1 MLTISKIRNF
11 SFTTKAFL
19 LLAVFMFSMF
29 AFTYDTNEASAD
41 VLYCPKASGNG
52 VYGCGQSGECAT
64 DVNSPSSC
72 PGDWVNCYNFTEAG
86 EVYTRCTC
94 SVDCAVVGRTITGA
108 ACIAGDQCSY
118 SYGGSCNGSGFPCSR
133 TVSYGG
139 GGGGGGEPPPPV
151 ICPIGNVG
159 ISPTGGTNLT
169 VYQGEST
176 ALGFNLSTNQ
186 SFLEVSNE
194 IFSCPGGATCGAKQ
208 TRTIFSSDGNT
219 SGAMTLNTGAMAP
232 GVYPVSINAYAT
244 ANPECPVSAT
254 YSVTVKPSRKM
265 VCDGGWY
272 EVPPGSIPYNTVN
285 SGPVVRWNNGASNFE
300 KYFKASFNGRW
311 ITSMTPL
318 TYGNNN
324 FSLSCRYTNGMSD
337 TCTWDQPVQMP
348 YDTAYGWPSN
358 SGTMGSSASA
368 VDSSNRTITLR
379 RTGNKF
385 EYSCT
390 NQTSNVAVCDSSWR
404 YLPQGGATPA
414 QPVGIYAGSSLD
426 TQYRDA
432 VAIGVRGS
440 GGASTGAY
448 VTSCKFNGTNTCTW
462 DSSWANLGAI
472 TSYPLNMSLGW
483 SLDLNLKTTWAG
495 GEWVRNTNRNSGWSG
510 WVNQGADNNIS
521 WGQPFRTQDKLG
533 RYWQFRSINGSVAY
547 ACGATPVCVTLNYDS
562 TKSSISKT
570 NLASGEAFTVKC
582 DYGVRG
588 IDAVGVTTGGGA
600 TCAFSGWDS
609 GNNNRTTAN
618 INCTAGNVGGTFPIS
633 CTNVSGTSFNVC
645 SQSNSLGNITVT
657 APALPTADISANPTT
672 VPYNS
677 ASTISWTSTN
687 ATSCAVSCSNPPGSA
702 NCNWTGTSGSRS
714 SGALP
719 SSATFSL
726 TCTSASGLNSTDSV
740 TVNVQAPNQ
749 YILNVVRSGQGTVT
763 SSPSGIN
770 CGSTC
775 SASFVQNTNVVLTAV
790 PAAGRIFTG
799 WTVQGGGSCAGTGTC
814 TVTMNAGKTVTANF
828 ALNPNFIEF

>member
-1 MLTISKIRNF
+1 MLIKNSYKY
-11 SFTTKAFL
+11 FL
-19 LLAVFMFSMF
+19 VLLGLVFALSLFFYSSNKVE
-29 AFTYDTNEASAD
+29 ALTCTYSPAQTPSQY
-41 VLYCPKASGNG
+41 YCYDSGTCAITDDSN
-52 VYGCGQSGECAT
+52 VACSTGQWINCREVMSDDGSSQRLCWCSGT
-64 DVNSPSSC
+64 
-72 PGDWVNCYNFTEAG
+72 
-86 EVYTRCTC
+86 CT
-94 SVDCAVVGRTITGA
+94 VVGRTVSGS
-108 ACIAGDQCSY
+108 ACGSSNTCSY
-118 SYGGSCNGSGFPCSR
+118 NFGNNCNVPGASGGTCSR
-133 TVSYGG
+133 VMTYPSSGDGDGG
-139 GGGGGGEPPPPV
+139 GGSITTETCPSGIFDISRSGGA
-151 ICPIGNVG
+151 
-159 ISPTGGTNLT
+159 SMT
-169 VYQGEST
+169 VYAGDST
-176 ALGFNLSTNQ
+176 ALGYNISAGPAKSMVNIAT
-186 SFLEVSNE
+186 EVVG
-194 IFSCPGGATCGAKQ
+194 CPNGANCSAKQ
-208 TRTIFSSDGNT
+208 VRTVYSSDGAMY
-219 SGAMTLNTGAMAP
+219 GAVTVSPVSTAP
-232 GVYPVSINAYAT
+232 GTYTVSVKAYENE
-244 ANPECPVSAT
+244 NPDCIRVVD

-285 SGPVVRWNNGASNFE
+285 SGPVVLYNNGASNFE
-300 KYFKASFNGRW
+300 KYFKASYNGQW

-318 TYGNNN
+318 TYGNQN
-324 FSLSCRYTNGMSD
+324 FSLNCRYNNGLSD

-358 SGTMGSSASA
+358 SGTMGTTASA
-368 VDSSNRTITLR
+368 VDSNTPNNRTVTLR
-379 RTGNKF
+379 RNGNRF

-390 NQTSNVAVCDSSWR
+390 NNSPISPVCDNSWR
-404 YLPQGGATPA
+404 YLPQGGATPS
-414 QPVGIYAGSSLD
+414 QPVGVFVGASLD
-426 TQYRDA
+426 SQYRDS

-462 DSSWANLGAI
+462 DSSWASLGAV

-495 GEWVRNTNRNSGWSG
+495 GEWVKNINRNSGWSG

-600 TCAFSGWDS
+600 TCAFSSWDN
-609 GNNNRTTAN
+609 GNTSRTTAN
-618 INCTAGNVGGTFPIS
+618 FNCTAGNVGGTFPVS
-633 CTNVSGTSFNVC
+633 CTNVAGTPSNVC
-645 SQSNSLGNITVT
+645 AQSNSLGNITVT
-657 APALPTADISANPTT
+657 APPSATADISANPTT
-672 VPYNS
+672 IPYNS

-687 ATSCAVSCSNPPGSA
+687 ATSCSIDPTG
-702 NCNWTGTSGSRS
+702 WTGTSGNRSTGNLVSSRTYS
-714 SGALP
+714 VSCLP
-719 SSATFSL
+719 A
-726 TCTSASGLNSTDSV
+726 GMNSTDSV

-763 SSPSGIN
+763 SNPTGIN
-770 CGSTC
+770 CGSDC
-775 SASFVQNTNVVLTAV
+775 SESFAQDTNVVLTAT
-790 PAAGRIFTG
+790 PASGRIFTG
-799 WTVQGGGSCAGTGTC
+799 WTVQGGGSCPGTGTC
-814 TVTMNAGKTVTANF
+814 TVTMTSGKTVTANF